1 MQDALPPHLSA
12 LVDASSG
19 SLGSL
24 LTTTLLY
31 PLDVAKTRVQ
41 SGKAAK
47 SSVPTVLLNLLR
59 QEPGALL
66 RGLGPKAVHA
76 VLQNF
81 LYFYNYSALKSAW
94 KSAGLRVSTMAN
106 TLCGVAAGMAGLI
119 LTLPLETLVVRMQ
132 CAGPEGD
139 LLTECSQLLADGV
152 PQLWRGFSVS
162 SILTLN
168 PAITMSAFDLL
179 KATLLQG
186 RKGAKKQMSTAEA
199 FALASLS
206 KCIATWI
213 TYPLIR
219 TKTVMQAQQKA
230 PPPTRQSQD
239 AVKGNAPAGA
249 DGRARRG
256 FAQVLV
262 SILREEGAA
271 GLYRGFGAQIVSAVL
286 KSGIQLTCKEAL
298 FRYALGLVLLLS
310 GRARA
315 RKGIASR

>member
-41 SGKAAK
+41 GGREAD
-47 SSVPTVLLNLLR
+47 SSVPTVLWKLAR
-59 QEPGALL
+59 SEPGALL
-66 RGLGPKAVHA
+66 RGLGPKAIHTL
-76 VLQNF
+76 LQTF

-94 KSAGLRVSTMAN
+94 KAAGLRVSTPAN
-106 TLCGVAAGMAGLI
+106 TLCGVVAGVAGLV

-132 CAGPEGD
+132 CAGPEAD
-139 LLTECSQLLADGV
+139 MLTECSQLVADGV
-152 PQLWRGFSVS
+152 PQLWRGFGVS

-168 PAITMSAFDLL
+168 PAITMSVFDLL

-186 RKGAKKQMSTAEA
+186 RKGAQKQMSTAEA
-199 FALASLS
+199 FVLASLS

-213 TYPLIR
+213 TYPLIM
-219 TKTVMQAQQKA
+219 TKTVMQAQHKAAA
-230 PPPTRQSQD
+230 PPTPARQAQ
-239 AVKGNAPAGA
+239 AAARE

-256 FAQVLV
+256 FAQVLA

-310 GRARA
+310 DRARA
-315 RKGIASR
+315 RKAIASV